1 MVWERRA
8 AMWTF
13 LREWCCKEAC
23 KMGCG
28 CAWFCSIHNT
38 QQSNQLDDYSF
49 MIKKVVM
56 PWTSV
61 SLLWYINYVRK
72 SSNYLLQLFQIQ
84 SNSNFEFDLLQTF
97 ADWQT
102 LKFSKHTILLFKI
115 GFMTVNTEQ
124 RMQVLIEKEVKV
136 NE

>member
-1 MVWERRA
+1 MVWEWSA

-49 MIKKVVM
+49 MIKRLSCLEL
-56 PWTSV
+56 PFHC
-61 SLLWYINYVRK
+61 YDI
-72 SSNYLLQLFQIQ
+72 SSTFESPLTILLQLFQIQ

>member
-1 MVWERRA
+1 
-8 AMWTF
+8 
-13 LREWCCKEAC
+13 
-23 KMGCG
+23 
-28 CAWFCSIHNT
+28 
-38 QQSNQLDDYSF
+38 
-49 MIKKVVM
+49 MIKRLSCLEL
-56 PWTSV
+56 PFHC
-61 SLLWYINYVRK
+61 YDI
-72 SSNYLLQLFQIQ
+72 SSTFESPLTILLQLFQIQ